1 MTTNGS
7 KGTLVFLFIGVLVL
21 AGGIG
26 GYVYLKN
33 PNLLGQGKGNALG
46 DKEKRENKN
55 RPEIVVD
62 VKPLQNTEVLKVP
75 FILWGGDIVTFQANG
90 DLKTQPG
97 SLFDQHGLK
106 LELVPGDNFDDQ
118 LKAYFAGES
127 PFLRGTFSMLG
138 TKCDIL
144 GKDPRTRPV
153 IFLQL
158 TWSAGDHMVARAGL
172 KTLADLKG
180 AKVALQ
186 KDGPHVGMLDDIL
199 RTARLSWKD
208 IQVEWTDDVTGDKG
222 PGELFRKDRRIDAC
236 FAITPDMTALTGGL
250 DKVGDGKDKSIDGAH
265 VLVSTADMKR
275 SIADVYACRKDFYDT
290 PKGKEIVE
298 RLAAGYLKACEV
310 VVEMKKETKKT
321 GSSAAYKEL
330 LKLAQKIYG
339 QNAQT
344 KDGCA
349 SDDDA
354 DGLLTDAVLV
364 GLPGNKAFFTDP
376 GNLSGFEFKQEAV
389 LDLAV
394 NEGYASKKETFLK
407 PDAAFYDRLK
417 TLGRLTGQAAPENRF
432 RNDLK
437 LLDANTIYT
446 FTIHFEPNEKKFSE
460 EKYGEDFKRALMQAS
475 LFGNAVMAV
484 RGHADPAKLIAEF
497 LSMAQNRRVLRRS
510 GPGFV
515 LADGSPFDIN
525 NTKGIIDL
533 INKHNLTS
541 NDENHDPKGMVE
553 GLQILSQGRA
563 DGVRDAVVKYAESRR
578 YRLDKSQI
586 RGVGVGVQEPAV
598 PNPDPNNNEQMAANR
613 RVEFRLIRV
622 ASDQRGEAI
631 SAADFD
637 Y

>member
-33 PNLLGQGKGNALG
+33 PNMLGQGKGNARDNKDNKVNK
-46 DKEKRENKN
+46 DK
-55 RPEIVVD
+55 PELVVD
-62 VKPLQNTEVLKVP
+62 VKPLQDTEVLKVP

-90 DLKTQPG
+90 DLQTQPDSVFG
-97 SLFDQHGLK
+97 QHGLK
-106 LELVPGDNFDDQ
+106 LDLVPGDNFDDQ

-144 GKDPRTRPV
+144 GKDPRTKPV

-172 KTLADLKG
+172 RTLADLKG

-208 IQVEWTDDVTGDKG
+208 IQVEWTDDVTGEKG
-222 PGELFRKDRRIDAC
+222 PAELFKKDRRIDAC

-250 DKVGDGKDKSIDGAH
+250 DKVGDGKDKSVDGAH

-275 SIADVYACRKDFYDT
+275 SIADVYACRKDFYDAH
-290 PKGKEIVE
+290 KDIVE
-298 RLAAGYLKACEV
+298 RFAAGYLKACED
-310 VVEMKKETKKT
+310 VVEMKKDIKKT
-321 GSSAAYKEL
+321 GSSAKYKDL

-344 KDGCA
+344 KDACA
-349 SDDDA
+349 SDEDA
-354 DGLLTDAVLV
+354 DGLISDAVLV

-389 LDLAV
+389 LELAV
-394 NEGYASKKETFLK
+394 NEAGAHNKSEFLK
-407 PDAAFYDRLK
+407 PDAAFFDRLK
-417 TLGRLTGQAAPENRF
+417 VVGRLVGQAAPENRF

-437 LLDANTIYT
+437 LLNENTIYS
-446 FTIHFEPNEKKFSE
+446 FTISFEPNEDKFTE

-484 RGHADPAKLIAEF
+484 RGHADTYKLIDDF
-497 LSMAQNRRVLRRS
+497 LKMAVSRNVIRKS
-510 GPGFV
+510 GAGYTVVGGGP
-515 LADGSPFDIN
+515 LDLN
-525 NTKGIIDL
+525 NVKGIVDL
-533 INKHNLTS
+533 INKHNLRGNS
-541 NDENHDPKGMVE
+541 PDDEPNPMRLVA
-553 GLQILSQGRA
+553 GLQKLSQDRA
-563 DGVRDAVVKYAESRR
+563 NRVRESVVRYAGNRH
-578 YRLDKSQI
+578 YRLDQSQI
-586 RGVGVGVQEPAV
+586 RAVGVGALEPVVAF
-598 PNPDPNNNEQMAANR
+598 PQTDEDQARNR
-613 RVEFRLIRV
+613 RVEFRLFRV
-622 ASDQRGEAI
+622 ASDQRAEAI